1 MHVRQTLLLI
11 SGGFALALAILL
23 VIAGATSREWSSI
36 DRRLY
41 WVDHTQKVISTLDD
55 LEIGLRNAGA
65 AGRDYLMRPDPAYLQ
80 RFESGLHDYRVQ
92 IEKLE
97 AQTRDNPRQQREVMV
112 AAALI
117 ERKISAWRQ
126 LLAQRTSI
134 ESQGPWLVT
143 AMRTMTISDLLDQV
157 MSLRKAESRLLSQR
171 IDESSDSIHTGRR
184 FVLYGFV
191 LCVGLLLGSFGFVIV
206 QMRRR
211 MRAESQLR
219 SINNSLEERIAA
231 RTAALA
237 QSNDNL
243 RLEVQANAR
252 AREEIRQ
259 LNAGLE
265 QRVHERT
272 VQLESAN
279 KELESFSYSVSHD
292 LRTPLRAIVGF
303 SRMLRDRMASRLEAE
318 DSRLLGVIVDNAGR
332 MSVLIDDLLN
342 FSRLGRTQ
350 LSRHEV
356 DMQTLAEE
364 VVQELRGEDGAE
376 SYPAAQVSCAGLP
389 ACYGDR
395 ALLGQVWRNLLSNA
409 FKFSGGV
416 ERPLIRIEG
425 SEDGEY
431 CHYQVSDN
439 GVGFDMR
446 YYDKLFGVFQ
456 RLHTLD
462 EFPGTGVGLAIVQ
475 RIIARHGGR
484 VWAEAVPGQGAT
496 FHFTVSRIASRAEAP
511 IQEPHA

>member
-23 VIAGATSREWSSI
+23 VIAGATSREWGSI
-36 DRRLY
+36 DRRLF

-55 LEIGLRNAGA
+55 IEISLRNAGV
-65 AGRDYLMRPDPAYLQ
+65 AGRDYLTRPDPAYLQ
-80 RFESGLHDYRVQ
+80 HFERALRAYRVQ
-92 IEKLE
+92 IVQLE
-97 AQTRDNPRQQREVMV
+97 AQTRDNPRQHQQVRQS
-112 AAALI
+112 AAMI
-117 ERKISAWRQ
+117 ERKIVIWQ
-126 LLAQRTSI
+126 GLLAQRGAALP
-134 ESQGPWLVT
+134 EGLWLAA
-143 AMRTMTISDLLDQV
+143 AMKSLTISDLLDQV
-157 MSLRKAESRLLSQR
+157 MSMRTTESQLLSQR
-171 IDESSDSIHTGRR
+171 IDESSHSINSGRR
-184 FVLYGFV
+184 FVVYGFV
-191 LCVGLLLGSFGFVIV
+191 LCIVLLLGSFGFVIV

-211 MRAESQLR
+211 LQADSELR

-231 RTAALA
+231 RTADLA
-237 QSNDNL
+237 RSNDQL
-243 RLEVQANAR
+243 RLEAQANAK
-252 AREEIRQ
+252 AQEEIRQ

-272 VQLESAN
+272 AQLESAN

-332 MSVLIDDLLN
+332 MSILIDDLLN

-356 DMQTLAEE
+356 DMQALAEE
-364 VVQELRGEDGAE
+364 VLQEVRGQDGADA
-376 SYPAAQVSCAGLP
+376 YPAAQVSCAALP
-389 ACYGDR
+389 PCYGDR
-395 ALLGQVWRNLLSNA
+395 ALLGQVLRNLVSNA

-416 ERPLIRIEG
+416 ELPLIRLDG
-425 SEDGEY
+425 AEDGDV

-484 VWAEAVPGQGAT
+484 VWAEAVTGQGAT
-496 FHFTVSRIASRAEAP
+496 FHFTLSRIAD
-511 IQEPHA
+511 QG